1 MKLLAEALRRIYTI
15 DVPKNTIS
23 VVVKSDT
30 EPEVDMLQ
38 IIMKVSLVFCTVM
51 VRFSRNVCMV
61 EVKFITMGLFDVDV
75 IRSVSIFKFMII
87 DSIAKIISIV
97 DWIFLQ
103 PKNFILQV
111 IDLKHLYLIFLPC
124 DLCTLLVLESCKS

>member
-1 MKLLAEALRRIYTI
+1 
-15 DVPKNTIS
+15 
-23 VVVKSDT
+23 
-30 EPEVDMLQ
+30 
-38 IIMKVSLVFCTVM
+38 
-51 VRFSRNVCMV
+51 MV
-61 EVKFITMGLFDVDV
+61 EVKFIIMGLFDVDV

-111 IDLKHLYLIFLPC
+111 IDLKHL
-124 DLCTLLVLESCKS
+124 

>member
-38 IIMKVSLVFCTVM
+38 INMKVSFVFCTVM
-51 VRFSRNVCMV
+51 VKFSRNVCMV

-103 PKNFILQV
+103 PKYFILQV

-124 DLCTLLVLESCKS
+124 DLCTLLVLEFCKS

>member
-1 MKLLAEALRRIYTI
+1 
-15 DVPKNTIS
+15 
-23 VVVKSDT
+23 
-30 EPEVDMLQ
+30 
-38 IIMKVSLVFCTVM
+38 
-51 VRFSRNVCMV
+51 MV